1 MEKWFAFH
9 HGMSIIPHVMKKDA
23 GAVSLRSIA
32 RKTGF
37 SVPTVVQVLGTR
49 GHLYKESTRQRVL
62 AAANEM
68 GYRPNTS
75 ARAMRSG
82 RFNGVGLLLSTNSDR
97 SHLPV
102 GLLEGIQA
110 GLAGGDM
117 HLSLSPLPD
126 EKLTSGEIPKIVRQQ
141 MVDGLLINYTDHIPS
156 RLIELI
162 ADHQIP
168 SIWLN
173 TDRADDAIRPD
184 DYGASKRATEALL
197 QLGHRSIWYVDYHNS
212 HGDVASHYSAGHRYL
227 GYADAMQAASIE
239 PHAIWENESLKP
251 KDRIAQAAKWIQKE
265 DRPTAVVCY
274 SPWTAMPVL
283 LAATTLCGLRVP
295 GDLSIVT
302 FSDQMFGDIGVS
314 MSTMLIPEAELGKQA
329 GEMLMTK
336 IEEPERKLATRVL
349 PFVFDAGDTRG
360 PPRAK

>member
-1 MEKWFAFH
+1 ML
-9 HGMSIIPHVMKKDA
+9 PHVMKKDA

-82 RFNGVGLLLSTNSDR
+82 RFNGVGLLLSTNADR
-97 SHLPV
+97 SHLPI

-110 GLAGGDM
+110 GLVSGDM
-117 HLSLSPLPD
+117 HLSISPLPD

-141 MVDGLLINYTDHIPS
+141 MVDGLLINYTDHIPAS
-156 RLIELI
+156 LIELI
-162 ADHQIP
+162 ADHHIP

-184 DYGASKRATEALL
+184 DYAAARTATEMLL
-197 QLGHRSIWYVDYHNS
+197 QLGHRSIRYVDYHNS
-212 HGDVASHYSAGHRYL
+212 HGDVAAHYSVGHRYL
-227 GYADAMQAASIE
+227 GYADAMQAASLE
-239 PHAIWENESLKP
+239 PKAIWETESLKP
-251 KDRIAQAAKWIQKE
+251 KDRIAQAAKWIARD
-265 DRPTAVVCY
+265 DRPSAVVCY
-274 SPWTAMPVL
+274 SPWTALPVL
-283 LAATTLCGLRVP
+283 LAATTICRLRVP
-295 GDLSIVT
+295 EDLSIIT

-314 MSTMLIPEAELGKQA
+314 MSTMLLPEHELGKQA
-329 GEMLMTK
+329 VEMLTAK
-336 IEEPERKLATRVL
+336 IEDPQRKLPTRVL
-349 PFVFDAGDTRG
+349 PFIYDSGDTIG
-360 PPRAK
+360 PYRAK